1 MIASLHALSCSND
14 PCTCEPIY
22 GWVRESEAVEQA
34 FDYNMPN
41 RGETEDRLESRR
53 LGVPTH
59 LGRRA
64 VRVIE
69 VSR

>member
-1 MIASLHALSCSND
+1 MTAYLHDLGCTNNPCRCRVLYPVAS
-14 PCTCEPIY
+14 
-22 GWVRESEAVEQA
+22 EQA
-34 FDYNMPN
+34 FDYNEPN

-53 LGVPTH
+53 LGVPAH
-59 LGRRA
+59 PGRRA